1 MAASDRNGQ
10 SQGGAGLDRG
20 QSALDAGG
28 INPLARK
35 AGGCFVLSGGKL
47 FVGDAHLAHV
57 LVVAARTRD
66 GSTMEE
72 GISLFLVPKDTAGLT
87 VTILSTIDETRKLCE
102 VKLDNVVLPA
112 SALLATKHEGGAP
125 LSRVIAGATVALAA
139 EMCGGAQQ
147 VLDMTVAYAKI
158 RIAFGKPIGSYLR
171 VKHQAADMLVG
182 IENAKSLRPITP
194 PGPSIKVSTRHRS
207 GCRWPRL
214 RLRTWYAR
222 SRGPAS
228 SRMAASG

>member
-125 LSRVIAGATVALAA
+125 LSRVIAGATVALAG

-147 VLDMTVAYAKI
+147 VLDLTVAYAKI
-158 RIAFGKPIGSYLR
+158 RIAFGKPIASYLR

-194 PGPSIKVSTRHRS
+194 PGPSIKVSTRRRS